1 MKSKLKYKAI
11 QLRKDGMP
19 YSEIG
24 ELVHVSK
31 ASLSLWLRDIPLT
44 SQQKERLVQKRL
56 QFANKGAQLRKQKRI
71 QNTKAIVNKTKQDI
85 GKMNLRELLLI
96 GISLYWAE
104 GAKQKETNVSQKVA
118 FSNSDAPMIKIF
130 LLWLDTICNV
140 SLQKV
145 KLELYI
151 HESADIKKA
160 IDYWRDKLK
169 VDQSTYIATRLKKH
183 SISSN
188 RKNAG
193 ESYHGLMRV
202 TVPKSTNLNRKI
214 LGWVQGIIEAWGVV

>member
-11 QLRKDGMP
+11 QLRRDGMS

-24 ELVHVSK
+24 KIVHVSK
-31 ASLSLWLRDIPLT
+31 ASLSLWLREVQLT
-44 SQQKERLVQKRL
+44 SKQKEQLVQKRL
-56 QFANKGAQLRKQKRI
+56 LFANKGAQIRKQTRI
-71 QNTKAIVNKTKQDI
+71 QNTKAIVNKAKQEI
-85 GKMNLRELLLI
+85 GKMNLRELHLI
-96 GISLYWAE
+96 GICLYWAE
-104 GAKQKETNVSQKVA
+104 GAKQKETNVSQKVV
-118 FSNSDAPMIKIF
+118 FSNSDALMIKIF

-160 IDYWRDKLK
+160 IDYWRDELQ
-169 VDQSTYIATRLKKH
+169 VDQNTYIATRLKKH
-183 SISSN
+183 SISFS
-188 RKNAG
+188 RKNTG

-202 TVPKSTNLNRKI
+202 AVPKSTNLNRKI